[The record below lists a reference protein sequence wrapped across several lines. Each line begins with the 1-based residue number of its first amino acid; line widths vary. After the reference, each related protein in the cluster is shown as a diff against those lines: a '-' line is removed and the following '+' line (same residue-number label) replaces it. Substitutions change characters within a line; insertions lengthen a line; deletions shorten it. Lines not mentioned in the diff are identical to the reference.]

1 MIFGKD
7 YTKTTS
13 PTTHMESLQV
23 LLHLAAALDYELTQ
37 LDIKTAYLY
46 GNINE
51 TT

>member
-13 PTTHMESLQV
+13 PTACMESFRV

-37 LDIKTAYLY
+37 LDVKTVYLY
-46 GNINE
+46 GEINK